1 MPLVNA
7 ITRVGIQDEKQILFE
22 SMLEWKAYDLIPSTK
37 RGCKGQ
43 EETRL
48 EQALRVCTNV
58 KNR

>member
-1 MPLVNA
+1 
-7 ITRVGIQDEKQILFE
+7 
-22 SMLEWKAYDLIPSTK
+22 MLEWKAYDLIPSTK

-58 KNR
+58 KNRWTRTRDAEVECIENII

>member
-1 MPLVNA
+1 
-7 ITRVGIQDEKQILFE
+7 
-22 SMLEWKAYDLIPSTK
+22 MLEWKVYDLIPSTK